1 MKIMAEQDDTMECLR
16 VLLVED
22 SMKAMDLI
30 RGMLQD
36 MGVTQIYTAKQ
47 GLEALEIM
55 GVMGG
60 SDAVDLILCDWN
72 MPEMSGIEFLKRVR
86 EDDPDLAFLMITGVS
101 NQDAV
106 AEAISLGVTGYIK
119 KPFSADDLKKKL
131 LLVSRILA
139 HREKAAADR

>member
-1 MKIMAEQDDTMECLR
+1 MKIMAEPDDTMECLR

-86 EDDPDLAFLMITGVS
+86 ENDPDLAFLMITGVS
-101 NQDAV
+101 NQAAV

-139 HREKAAADR
+139 HREKAAAHR

>member
-22 SMKAMDLI
+22 SMQEMDLI

-72 MPEMSGIEFLKRVR
+72 MPEMSGIEFLKRIR

>member
-1 MKIMAEQDDTMECLR
+1 MAEQDDTMECLR

-36 MGVTQIYTAKQ
+36 MGVTQVYTAKQ

>member
-1 MKIMAEQDDTMECLR
+1 MAEQDDTMECLR

-86 EDDPDLAFLMITGVS
+86 EDDPDLAFFMITGVS
-101 NQDAV
+101 NQGAV

-119 KPFSADDLKKKL
+119 KPFSADDLKTKL
-131 LLVSRILA
+131 LLVSRILD
-139 HREKAAADR
+139 HRERAAADQ

>member
-1 MKIMAEQDDTMECLR
+1 VKIMAEQDDTMECLR

-22 SMKAMDLI
+22 SMQEMDLI

-139 HREKAAADR
+139 HRERAAADR